1 MFTAVPQKNQAT
13 ARLYFSEHLSRNDYY
28 SQGEVAP
35 GQWIGKGS
43 QRLGMKEGG
52 AVSQEAFTALCDNT
66 DPTTGKLITQRRHTD
81 RRVFFDFT
89 CSAPK
94 SVSILAVTLDD
105 QRIVEAHQAAARFA
119 IKELEQFAGA
129 RIRQGGS
136 SEDRTTGNLVG
147 AEFTHTSSRALDP
160 QLHTHFTLFNATFDP
175 TEQRWKALQTSAMFR
190 AIGFATEVYR
200 NDLARRLHALGYETV
215 RTSDAFEVKGVAPT
229 LCQRFSKRAQ
239 QRDAAVK
246 AVEQKLGR
254 KLSHNEVAHAVHQTR
269 ARKVSGISTAEVRR
283 HQLDQLSPSE
293 LRSLQA
299 LRRSADGERRGFT
312 TPVEEDAALR
322 LASDHLFERHS
333 VVTQEQLLQH
343 ALIEGRGQVDLATLK
358 QVMAGETEFV
368 RVERELS
375 LRSIL
380 AAELALVRT
389 VDSGKD
395 SLAAIH
401 PGFVP
406 SPQLGPDQRDALQH
420 LLCSPDRFTGMRGL
434 AGTGKST
441 TLRELD
447 RACRQA
453 GSEPL
458 FCAPTGSA
466 AEVLSK
472 DGLPA
477 ITLQRLLVD
486 PEQQSRM
493 AHGVVVLDEAG
504 AVGLADMQ
512 RLFDLA
518 AEHNARVILSGDTGQ
533 HAPVAQGDALRLL
546 EAHSR
551 YSFAELSRIRRQQN
565 DDYRQAVEL
574 AARQQ
579 PEEAFARLDALGA
592 ISEAADGHLQREAAA
607 AYAASVRDGRS
618 ALLVAPTWNEIDAL
632 TDHVRQQLKAAGI
645 IKVGD
650 SADGADGGEI
660 TRSVHDSLSWTE
672 AQKRNA
678 ANFQPGHVLV
688 FHQRSGS
695 FAKHEAVTVVEA
707 RGRMLRVQRAD
718 GSIATM
724 RPRGGN
730 RTTRS
735 VRSVF
740 DVCEQRELAIAPGER
755 LLLQANDARH
765 GLINGQLVEVR
776 SIDRDTIT
784 LADGRILPAD
794 YRQFTHGYAVTSHA
808 AQGKTVEDVFLV
820 ASSRS
825 LAAINRQQ
833 FYVSISRG
841 RQRCRI
847 FTDDRE
853 LLRDRLRKS
862 AKRTAA
868 LELSP
873 LVDAL
878 KKEGFNVKTPARR
891 SPATTDLPRILHAA
905 RTLRPLRPLRY
916 GHVFVRALQ
925 AQLAFI
931 VARFTEHFSRTHQ
944 TTTQRT
950 EPPRHHQQ
958 VTP

>member
-1 MFTAVPQKNQAT
+1 MFTAVPQKNQT
-13 ARLYFSEHLSRNDYY
+13 SARLYFDEHLSRNDYY

-35 GQWIGKGS
+35 GQWIGAGS
-43 QRLGMKEGG
+43 ERLGMKEGE
-52 AVSQEAFTALCDNT
+52 AVRQQAFTALCDNIH
-66 DPTTGKLITQRRHTD
+66 PLTGKLITQRRHTD

-94 SVSILAVTLDD
+94 SVSILAVMLDD
-105 QRIVEAHQAAARFA
+105 QRIVAAHQAAARFA

-129 RIRQGGS
+129 RIRTGGG
-136 SEDRTTGNLVG
+136 SEDRTTANLVG

-190 AIGFATEVYR
+190 AIGYATEVYR
-200 NDLARRLHALGYETV
+200 NELARRLHALGYDTV
-215 RTSDAFEVKGVAPT
+215 RTSEAFEVKGVSPE
-229 LCQRFSKRAQ
+229 LCGRFSKRAQ
-239 QRDAAVK
+239 QRDAAVRQI
-246 AVEQKLGR
+246 EQKLGR

-269 ARKVSGISTAEVRR
+269 ARKVSGISTADVRR
-283 HQLDQLSPSE
+283 HQLGQLSPAE
-293 LRSLQA
+293 LRSLQT
-299 LRRSADGERRGFT
+299 LRRSADGQRRGFT
-312 TPVEEDAALR
+312 SLLKEEAALR

-358 QVMAGETEFV
+358 RTLEGEPEFV
-368 RVERELS
+368 RVERQLS

-380 AAELALVRT
+380 EAELALVRT
-389 VDSGKD
+389 VDGGKD

-453 GSEPL
+453 GCEPL

-466 AEVLSK
+466 AEVLRK
-472 DGLPA
+472 DDLPA

-486 PEQQSRM
+486 PEQQSRITNS
-493 AHGVVVLDEAG
+493 VVVLDEAG

-551 YSFAELSRIRRQQN
+551 YSFAELSRIRRQQH

-574 AARQQ
+574 ASRQQ
-579 PEEAFARLDALGA
+579 PEEALARLDALGA
-592 ISEAADGHLQREAAA
+592 IVDAADGDLQREAAA
-607 AYAASVRDGRS
+607 AYADSVRDGRS

-632 TDHVRQQLKAAGI
+632 TDSVRQQLKARGL
-645 IKVGD
+645 IKT
-650 SADGADGGEI
+650 GEV

-678 ANFQPGHVLV
+678 ANYQPGHVLV

-695 FAKHEAVTVVEA
+695 FSKHEAVTVIEA
-707 RGRMLRVQRAD
+707 YGRTLRVQRAD
-718 GSIATM
+718 SSIVAM
-724 RPRGGN
+724 RPSGG
-730 RTTRS
+730 RTARS
-735 VRSVF
+735 AF

-755 LLLQANDARH
+755 LLLQANDKRH

-776 SIDRDTIT
+776 SIDHDKIT
-784 LADGRILPAD
+784 LADGRILPTD

-841 RQRCRI
+841 RRRCRI

-862 AKRTAA
+862 GERTAA
-868 LELSP
+868 LELS
-873 LVDAL
+873 AL
-878 KKEGFNVKTPARR
+878 AEALQREGFNPRTATKQPAAKKEV
-891 SPATTDLPRILHAA
+891 SPNATGISHAS
-905 RTLRPLRPLRY
+905 RTLRPLRRLRS
-916 GHVFVRALQ
+916 GRQLVRAMQ
-925 AQLAFI
+925 AHIAFI
-931 VARFTEHFSRTHQ
+931 VARFIEHFSRARQQSAMQGADTPHPQRHQ
-944 TTTQRT
+944 GIS
-950 EPPRHHQQ
+950 
-958 VTP
+958 V